1 MTHELKKIIEA
12 YQKFA
17 SKNEKCVLATVVS
30 IDGSSYRRPGVSM
43 LISNSGNMIGA
54 VSGGCVEK
62 DILRESKSVF
72 ENDRS
77 KMMTYNGKFRLG
89 CEGTL
94 YILIER
100 FAPNSNFIE
109 AFANALQKRINF
121 TLKSNYLRDLNNDF
135 QLGTIMQINDQSYHF
150 NQDAELSSFS
160 AQETEVFA
168 RQMDPMFQLVL
179 FGSEYDVTKLSM
191 QAYLLGWQVIVIT
204 NPLDGHNLR
213 NFPGAHQIIQTTAD
227 QFPTNLIDENTAAV
241 LMTHNYAKDL
251 NFLLAIKETKPCYLG
266 MLGPV
271 KRRNALLDD
280 FITENGSINDH
291 LLEVMHGPAGLN
303 IGSETAEEIALSIC
317 SEIISVQRKKDA
329 SQLKDFTSEIHL
341 THE

>member
-121 TLKSNYLRDLNNDF
+121 TLKSNYRRDLNNDF

-150 NQDAELSSFS
+150 NQDANYLVFPHKKLKHSQDKWIQCSNWYFS
-160 AQETEVFA
+160 DRNTMSQNY
-168 RQMDPMFQLVL
+168 PC
-179 FGSEYDVTKLSM
+179 KLI
-191 QAYLLGWQVIVIT
+191 YW
-204 NPLDGHNLR
+204 DG
-213 NFPGAHQIIQTTAD
+213 
-227 QFPTNLIDENTAAV
+227 
-241 LMTHNYAKDL
+241 K
-251 NFLLAIKETKPCYLG
+251 
-266 MLGPV
+266 
-271 KRRNALLDD
+271 
-280 FITENGSINDH
+280 
-291 LLEVMHGPAGLN
+291 
-303 IGSETAEEIALSIC
+303 
-317 SEIISVQRKKDA
+317 
-329 SQLKDFTSEIHL
+329 
-341 THE
+341 